1 MIGRTVQV
9 ACAAALVAVTPLIAQ
24 PSTTNGGGSKGDAN
38 RRICRAMSDI
48 GSRLSRSRA
57 CHTAAEWAELRRQ
70 SKQTV
75 DHIQNSR
82 VWNVCMHADGAT
94 GC

>member
-1 MIGRTVQV
+1 MNRHALCAMSAAGLVT
-9 ACAAALVAVTPLIAQ
+9 AAAVIAQ
-24 PSTTNGGGSKGDAN
+24 PSPPRDPAVDAN
-38 RRICRAMSDI
+38 RKICRGMSDV

-70 SKQTV
+70 TKQNV
-75 DHIQNSR
+75 DRIQNAR
-82 VWNVCMHADGAT
+82 VFNVCMHADGAT